1 MNRAQKAELVNEL
14 SERLKDAPFVAV
26 ADYRGVTVEQIDN
39 FRRELEEKGVEY
51 RVIKNTLAK
60 RAIAGT
66 EMEHLG
72 DHLAGMTG
80 WIISGED
87 PIAAAKVLRDA
98 TKDLRKDEKFVVKA
112 GYFDGQALDAAA
124 VDKVADLPSKEELLS
139 LLLRTIQEGPRRV
152 MGVIRGP
159 IRDMLY
165 LLKNYEDKLTPDAGE

>member
-1 MNRAQKAELVNEL
+1 
-14 SERLKDAPFVAV
+14 
-26 ADYRGVTVEQIDN
+26 
-39 FRRELEEKGVEY
+39 
-51 RVIKNTLAK
+51 
-60 RAIAGT
+60 
-66 EMEHLG
+66 MEPLG

-80 WIISGED
+80 WVISGED

-112 GYFDGQALDAAA
+112 GYFDGQTLDAAA

-139 LLLRTIQEGPRRV
+139 LLLRTMQEGPRRV

>member
-1 MNRAQKAELVNEL
+1 MNRAQKAELVTEL

-66 EMEHLG
+66 EMEPLG

-80 WIISGED
+80 WVISGED

-98 TKDLRKDEKFVVKA
+98 TKDLRKDETFVVKA
-112 GYFDGQALDAAA
+112 GYFDGQTLDAAA

-139 LLLRTIQEGPRRV
+139 LLLRTMQEGPRRV